1 LFFTYQKGS
10 AGLEDYGRL
19 YGSLLHIQIAAD
31 LFIGVFQ
38 LMLLVWPKGGAMA
51 LSAFREHIRAPLFW
65 LMGGG
70 AVGMLVVAMIVPY
83 FTFGDDYKMM
93 KQICFDVAM
102 LAPVAFGVLMTS
114 ISINDEI
121 EGRTA
126 FTVISK
132 PVTRRQFLLGKYVG
146 ALMAAFALT
155 LAIGWFL
162 IWVLHIQPRFTP
174 LDPALDPMPA
184 QMPNLMQRAV
194 LRYVPAATLLFLS
207 VSTRG
212 T

>member
-1 LFFTYQKGS
+1 MGSFFS
-10 AGLEDYGRL
+10 
-19 YGSLLHIQIAAD
+19 
-31 LFIGVFQ
+31 Q
-38 LMLLVWPKGGAMA
+38 LIPCLILTAVQFVPA
-51 LSAFREHIRAPLFW
+51 LSAFREHVRAPLFW

-70 AVGMLVVAMIVPY
+70 AVGLLVVAMVVPY

-126 FTVISK
+126 ITVISK
-132 PVTRRQFLLGKYVG
+132 PVTRRQFLLGKYLG

-155 LAIGWFL
+155 LTIGWFL
-162 IWVLHIQPRFTP
+162 IWVLHIQ
-174 LDPALDPMPA
+174 
-184 QMPNLMQRAV
+184 
-194 LRYVPAATLLFLS
+194 
-207 VSTRG
+207 
-212 T
+212 